1 MSLCTSSVSSIRL
14 GALSPASCDWNS
26 GSFVASESN
35 APMDALAHGSDCS
48 PNDSSAV
55 RSTDAGDLPER
66 SLARMS
72 CDLALGLSLH
82 VAHVV
87 IAPHCCVRSS
97 RANRSMVFTTA
108 MGVRPDFTDSSAL
121 TRLAVAS
128 VDANACNSAKPP
140 GANAMGPTSTACA
153 TAPTPPRI
161 TISTPTAGDAAN
173 ISASASAASACRRP
187 SLSSSSASTAVSI
200 DQDPP
205 PPPVFGVNLAPD
217 SASAYTSPPTSSD
230 AACVNLGLLT
240 TLAGSSGLL
249 STGSTDLLAVF
260 GAGSKRLSSVDGA
273 TKRSSLSTAAADGV
287 RMEAS
292 SARLSRS
299 RSSRVDIMRR
309 PAPSGVLNPPPGTFR
324 PDPRPALGDFPSA
337 SAASRSSA
345 ALRSLG
351 DSLLFVADLAPPR
364 SPRIQSRSSAN
375 SPLNVIVLN
384 STSDLRSNARIPS
397 ATRRS

>member
-1 MSLCTSSVSSIRL
+1 M
-14 GALSPASCDWNS
+14 
-26 GSFVASESN
+26 
-35 APMDALAHGSDCS
+35 
-48 PNDSSAV
+48 
-55 RSTDAGDLPER
+55 
-66 SLARMS
+66 
-72 CDLALGLSLH
+72 
-82 VAHVV
+82 
-87 IAPHCCVRSS
+87 
-97 RANRSMVFTTA
+97 
-108 MGVRPDFTDSSAL
+108 
-121 TRLAVAS
+121 
-128 VDANACNSAKPP
+128 
-140 GANAMGPTSTACA
+140 
-153 TAPTPPRI
+153 
-161 TISTPTAGDAAN
+161 
-173 ISASASAASACRRP
+173 
-187 SLSSSSASTAVSI
+187 
-200 DQDPP
+200 
-205 PPPVFGVNLAPD
+205 NLAPD
-217 SASAYTSPPTSSD
+217 SASGYMSPPTSSD
-230 AACVNLGLLT
+230 AACVVNLGLLT

-299 RSSRVDIMRR
+299 RSSRVDIIRR

-324 PDPRPALGDFPSA
+324 VELRPALGDFPSRP
-337 SAASRSSA
+337 SSASRSSA

-384 STSDLRSNARIPS
+384 STSDLRSKARIPS

>member
-1 MSLCTSSVSSIRL
+1 M
-14 GALSPASCDWNS
+14 
-26 GSFVASESN
+26 
-35 APMDALAHGSDCS
+35 
-48 PNDSSAV
+48 
-55 RSTDAGDLPER
+55 
-66 SLARMS
+66 
-72 CDLALGLSLH
+72 
-82 VAHVV
+82 
-87 IAPHCCVRSS
+87 
-97 RANRSMVFTTA
+97 
-108 MGVRPDFTDSSAL
+108 
-121 TRLAVAS
+121 
-128 VDANACNSAKPP
+128 
-140 GANAMGPTSTACA
+140 
-153 TAPTPPRI
+153 
-161 TISTPTAGDAAN
+161 
-173 ISASASAASACRRP
+173 
-187 SLSSSSASTAVSI
+187 
-200 DQDPP
+200 
-205 PPPVFGVNLAPD
+205 NLAPD
-217 SASAYTSPPTSSD
+217 SASAYTSPPTSSDD

-260 GAGSKRLSSVDGA
+260 GAGSKRRSSVDGA

-299 RSSRVDIMRR
+299 RSSRVDIIRR

-324 PDPRPALGDFPSA
+324 IPFRIPALGDFPSRP
-337 SAASRSSA
+337 SSASRSSA

-384 STSDLRSNARIPS
+384 STSDLRSNARMPS

>member
-1 MSLCTSSVSSIRL
+1 
-14 GALSPASCDWNS
+14 
-26 GSFVASESN
+26 
-35 APMDALAHGSDCS
+35 
-48 PNDSSAV
+48 
-55 RSTDAGDLPER
+55 
-66 SLARMS
+66 MS
-72 CDLALGLSLH
+72 CDLALGLSLQ
-82 VAHVV
+82 VAHSV

-140 GANAMGPTSTACA
+140 GANATGPTSTACA

-173 ISASASAASACRRP
+173 ISASASAASACRRA
-187 SLSSSSASTAVSI
+187 SLSSSSASTAVSM

-205 PPPVFGVNLAPD
+205 PPPGFGVNLAPD

-230 AACVNLGLLT
+230 AACVVNLGLLT

-249 STGSTDLLAVF
+249 STGSTDLRDVF

-299 RSSRVDIMRR
+299 RSSRVDIIRR
-309 PAPSGVLNPPPGTFR
+309 PAPSGVLNPPPGTLR
-324 PDPRPALGDFPSA
+324 AYRVCPAPLGDFPSRP
-337 SAASRSSA
+337 SSASRSSA
-345 ALRSLG
+345 ALRSFG